1 MHHAMW
7 NDPVLRFVAPL
18 RQLGMCADE
27 WGTIAHDERGRPF
40 GHRSRGCRHVT
51 KGRDRVA
58 GGIPAT
64 PPRDRAEEG
73 ILYYIQRYRLAGG
86 DRLPAE
92 RDLAEELGVSRTAL
106 RAAIGRL
113 ESAHM
118 LERRHGAGTFIC
130 PVKPV
135 NIFEDTYSYSDS
147 VRAVGRTPG
156 SLVISARWKTADAA
170 LAERSGLAEGASI
183 FELCRVRLADE
194 HPVSIETSSINGSL
208 CPGIDRFDFGSEEL
222 YRVLER
228 AYGIRV
234 EHGVERIS
242 ISRANGDEADHLG
255 IAKGAPVFFESAL
268 EYDAERTLV
277 EYVKT
282 VINPAR
288 YRFAS
293 LSGKRE
299 VVSKEA
305 LAWLNA

>member
-1 MHHAMW
+1 M
-7 NDPVLRFVAPL
+7 
-18 RQLGMCADE
+18 
-27 WGTIAHDERGRPF
+27 
-40 GHRSRGCRHVT
+40 T
-51 KGRDRVA
+51 KGQDRVA

-73 ILYYIQRYRLAGG
+73 ILYYIQRYRLTGG

-130 PVKPV
+130 PAKPV
-135 NIFEDTYSYSDS
+135 NIFEDTYSYSDF
-147 VRAVGRTPG
+147 VRAVGRVPG
-156 SLVISARWKTADAA
+156 SRVISARWKAADAA
-170 LAERSGLAEGASI
+170 LAERTGLAEGAPI

-234 EHGVERIS
+234 EHGIERIS
-242 ISRANGDEADHLG
+242 ISRANGDEADYLG
-255 IAKGAPVFFESAL
+255 IAKGSPVFFESAL

-293 LSGKRE
+293 LSGRQE
-299 VVSKEA
+299 VMPKEV